1 MYKNLWNSLLVN
13 PAILGAAFVVSASAI
28 ATETSVATQAAK
40 LQIVEAENPV
50 VHQDALFVSTTATVA
65 PIRTTEMEKPIVAD
79 VEAPV
84 SVTTRE
90 PGSER
95 ATPLTPVV
103 DDSAQ
108 LPTSVAVTPTAES
121 SSASVPG
128 QVAEVPV
135 NASDAGVLEQ
145 INQYSNES
153 EEDSANS
160 LEQVTNVTQLRDV
173 SPNDWAFEALRS
185 LVERYGCIAGYPDGT
200 YRGNRAMSRYEFAAG
215 LNACLQQVERIIRSS
230 TEGFATKQDLAA
242 IQRLVAEFGPELAV
256 LRGRVDALEARTAEL
271 EATQFSTTTKL
282 TTAVIFALTGVAKGQ
297 NAFRGDIDRV
307 IAFGDRVRLNFDT
320 SFTGKDLL
328 RTRLQTL
335 NLDAFSAN
343 TTRTPEGDLRF
354 AAGTYSTSDNNRVA
368 IDALLYSFPIGEKTT
383 VVIEGNAGA
392 PDDFTNTVNPRIDGD
407 GDNGALSNFATRN
420 PIYNL
425 VTGAGLGVRHEF
437 SDAIELSLGYLA
449 SDAASSSD
457 GGGLFQGA
465 YGALAQLTIKPIEKL
480 TLGLTYIHSYNNDLT
495 AGSNRAN
502 ISSFL
507 ASISVPV
514 PPTSSSPGS
523 TQLVD
528 RLGPFGG
535 STLPISSNSYGL
547 EAVFEFTP
555 NFSLGGWVGYTTT
568 RTLSTLGGTIDRGDL
583 NIWNWAV
590 TLAVSDLG
598 KEGSVLG
605 LIVGM
610 EPKVTSVSNSLR
622 NAIGEDP
629 DTSLHIEGFYQLQL
643 TDNIAI
649 TPGIIWLTAP
659 DHNAN
664 NDDIVIGTIRTTFT
678 F

>member
-50 VHQDALFVSTTATVA
+50 VRQDASFVSTTATVA